1 MSMVEDYGEWV
12 WAFEMEFY
20 SFSYRFSDGFRLSHS
35 MSLKMSFLLFALILN
50 VRSLIFS
57 FFFFSGEK
65 RRKCIILLAEE
76 EMNGKS

>member
-20 SFSYRFSDGFRLSHS
+20 SFSCRFSAGFRLSHS
-35 MSLKMSFLLFALILN
+35 MSLKMSFLLFNIK
-50 VRSLIFS
+50 REIPD
-57 FFFFSGEK
+57 FFFCFFSGEK
-65 RRKCIILLAEE
+65 RRKCIILPAEE